1 MCAFPIIIRSVRNLF
16 KIWMQEAAA
25 GRKNLLAAFFYNGY
39 RKKLITSQR
48 KKGIY
53 KRRIFCYDRLRYKTY
68 QISIERKITK

>member
-1 MCAFPIIIRSVRNLF
+1 MDARG
-16 KIWMQEAAA
+16 
-25 GRKNLLAAFFYNGY
+25 GRREKNLLAAFFTIVIGKTYN
-39 RKKLITSQR
+39 KSK